1 MHHVYMVWLICNQIP
16 IRDVLKS
23 TDKHDPWRAFW
34 MSDSFKIL
42 REGIGP
48 LALLLIVSAILTDI
62 KDNCCNCSE
71 DYRLLHLTCVV
82 S

>member
-1 MHHVYMVWLICNQIP
+1 
-16 IRDVLKS
+16 
-23 TDKHDPWRAFW
+23 

-62 KDNCCNCSE
+62 KGNRCNCSE
-71 DYRLLHLTCVV
+71 DYRLLRLTCVV
-82 S
+82 SQFP